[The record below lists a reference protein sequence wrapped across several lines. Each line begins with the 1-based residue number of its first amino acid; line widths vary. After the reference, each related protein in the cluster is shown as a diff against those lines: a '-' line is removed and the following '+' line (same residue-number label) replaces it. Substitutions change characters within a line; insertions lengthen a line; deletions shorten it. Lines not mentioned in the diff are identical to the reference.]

1 MARRRRRKRRIRQ
14 ARIMK
19 RMQGTLVR
27 CFLVVCVLLVIL
39 VIRVMAIQAIDG
51 QRYQKIVLSQQ
62 GYSSTVIP
70 YKRGDIVDAKGSVL
84 ATSVDVY
91 NVILDC
97 KQLNEEQKRRA
108 KSAAKKGLTY
118 NESEGIVST
127 TAYYLSKVF
136 PKIKEEEVKGYVA
149 TDPKCQYKV
158 LLKQVSYKKMNA
170 FKKLMEAE
178 DTEEKIKG
186 IWFEKEYKR
195 EYPYPT
201 LASQLI
207 GFTASGNEGVTGL
220 ENQYNSVLNGVNG
233 RSYGYQNEN
242 NQMENTV
249 AEPKNGKTVVTSIDL
264 MIQNTCMKEVQKY
277 NKKLAKGG
285 KRGSLNTAVLVMN
298 PNNGEIKAMVSYPT
312 FDLTNPRDLSGVY
325 TDKQLL
331 AMNDSEKLDALNG
344 IWQNFPVSFTY
355 EPGSTAKPFTVAM
368 GLETGALKG
377 NESFMCDGG
386 QRFAGNV
393 FVRCESHHGI
403 IDIRHALMYSC
414 NDALMQIGSRIGAKD
429 FSRYQHLFGFG
440 QKTGI
445 DLPGEPRTDS
455 LLYTEEA
462 LEKTPVNLGTN
473 AFGQNFNTTMV
484 QLASGFSSLI
494 NGGNLYQP
502 HIMTEVR
509 DDAGNVVKQYDP
521 VIEKKT
527 VSAATSK
534 KIRNYLRSVVTG
546 GTGVTAAVKGYDIG
560 GKTGTAEK
568 QPRKKHKYLVS
579 FIGFAPVDDPQL
591 VVYVV
596 VNEPNVKDQAHS
608 TYAQEV
614 AHNILKT
621 ILPYCNIEQKSS
633 HKKEK

>member
-1 MARRRRRKRRIRQ
+1 MANRRRRKKRIRQ
-14 ARIMK
+14 TRIMK
-19 RMQGTLVR
+19 RMQSTLVR
-27 CFLVVCVLLVIL
+27 CFMLVCCLLILL
-39 VIRVMAIQAIDG
+39 VIRVMVIQAVDG
-51 QRYQKIVLSQQ
+51 ERYQKIVLSQQ

-70 YKRGDIVDAKGSVL
+70 YKRGDIVDVKGSVL

-91 NVILDC
+91 NIILDC
-97 KQLNEEQKRRA
+97 KELNAAAEQEAKRAARHGEE
-108 KSAAKKGLTY
+108 Y
-118 NESEGIVST
+118 NENEGIIST
-127 TAYYLSKVF
+127 TAYYLSRSF
-136 PKIKEEEVKGYVA
+136 PKIKESEIKEYVA
-149 TDPKCQYKV
+149 KKPKSQYKV
-158 LLKQVSYKKMNA
+158 LLKQVSYKKMHA
-170 FKKLMEAE
+170 FQKIMEDESTAS
-178 DTEEKIKG
+178 KITG

-207 GFTASGNEGVTGL
+207 GFTAAGNEGVTGL
-220 ENQYNSVLNGVNG
+220 EHQYNNVLNGVNG

-249 AEPKNGKTVVTSIDL
+249 AEPKNGKTLVTSIDL
-264 MIQNTCMKEVQKY
+264 MIQNAAMKEVQKY

-312 FDLTNPRDLSGVY
+312 FDLTKPRDLSGVY
-325 TDKQLL
+325 TKQQLAAMDDKAQ
-331 AMNDSEKLDALNG
+331 LDALNG

-355 EPGSTAKPFTVAM
+355 EPGSTAKPFTIAM
-368 GLETGALKG
+368 GLESGVLKG
-377 NESFMCDGG
+377 GESFMCDGG
-386 QRFAGNV
+386 QKFAGNV

-414 NDALMQIGSRIGAKD
+414 NDALMQIGSRIGPRTFHD
-429 FSRYQHLFGFG
+429 YQHLFGFG

-455 LLYTEEA
+455 LLYDEEA
-462 LEKTPVNLGTN
+462 LKKTPVNLGTN

-484 QLASGFSSLI
+484 QLASGFCSLV

-502 HIMTEVR
+502 HVMTEVR
-509 DDAGNVVKQYDP
+509 DDAGNVVWQYDP

-527 VSAATSK
+527 ISAQTSK
-534 KIRNYLRSVVTG
+534 KLRSYLRSVVTG

-568 QPRKKHKYLVS
+568 QPRKDKKYLVS
-579 FIGFAPVDDPQL
+579 FIGFAPVEDPQL
-591 VVYVV
+591 MIYVV

-614 AHNILKT
+614 AHNIMKT

-633 HKKEK
+633 KKKEK